1 MKEAQTDTYRT
12 LKEHLTHHSP
22 LCRMMVERRP
32 APAQVTT
39 FIDKSGE
46 VLGRV
51 SGLTIESWKSSPNNN
66 FVEIMT
72 NEGCFEVPTIPH
84 ECKLTSFEELTDL
97 LIGNR
102 VLVTEGND
110 RIKDFDVEYC
120 GPNGF
125 ECSYIEY
132 GMRQFDKVS
141 PKDFKEAHLYEN
153 TIQVY
158 KQEYDIITIPI
169 ELLH

>member
-1 MKEAQTDTYRT
+1 MEARTDTYRA
-12 LKEHLTHHSP
+12 LKEHLQHHSP
-22 LCRMMVERRP
+22 LCQMMVERRP

-39 FIDKSGE
+39 FIDKNGE

-51 SGLTIESWKSSPNNN
+51 SGLTIKSWEPIPDNTS
-66 FVEIMT
+66 VEILT
-72 NEGCFEVPTIPH
+72 NEGTFVVPTIPYK
-84 ECKLTSFEELTDL
+84 CILNSFGELTDL
-97 LIGNR
+97 LIGNK

-110 RIKDFDVEYC
+110 KIKDFDVEYC

-125 ECSYIEY
+125 ECSYKEHNVWY
-132 GMRQFDKVS
+132 FDEVS
-141 PKDFKEAHLYEN
+141 PKDFKEARLYEN

-169 ELLH
+169 ELLY